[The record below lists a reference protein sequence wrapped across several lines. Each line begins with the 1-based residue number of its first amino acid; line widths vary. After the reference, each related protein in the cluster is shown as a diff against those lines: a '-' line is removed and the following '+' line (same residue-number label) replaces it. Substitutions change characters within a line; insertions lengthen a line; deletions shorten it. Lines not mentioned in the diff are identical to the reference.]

1 MNCEAVRELLWAY
14 LEQETTAEEAVKIEE
29 HLKACAD
36 CREELELQ
44 KEMMETLAGL
54 PEVELP
60 EGYHTELMQKLQAEA
75 ASNVVPFP
83 VRKKKQPMWK
93 QWGMIAAAVL
103 VVVAAGGMNGML
115 EMRKEQQT
123 VVQEEMRKDQGEGF
137 VEMKTADAATS
148 LEDLSVE
155 ENAADTVAEP
165 QKDMQ
170 SSGEKK
176 NETKVE
182 TATETTVSKEKGTDD
197 MDAAAVPK
205 AASMDTAEEEISGFS
220 VTRSAKLEAADKM
233 TLLVTD
239 AAAAMAEIQKA
250 IVEAGG
256 FEEATETDGIFA
268 AIPVENYDGFIKAM
282 EAIGTVEW
290 TMQGTVEEGAMYHT
304 IEIQPKNN

>member
-14 LEQETTAEEAVKIEE
+14 LEQETTAEETAKIEK

-54 PEVELP
+54 PEAELP

-83 VRKKKQPMWK
+83 VRKKKQPVWK

-123 VVQEEMRKDQGEGF
+123 VVQEEIRKDQGEGF
-137 VEMKTADAATS
+137 VKMKTADAAAS
-148 LEDLSVE
+148 LEDLPVAE
-155 ENAADTVAEP
+155 DATDTVAEP
-165 QKDMQ
+165 QKNMQ

-205 AASMDTAEEEISGFS
+205 AASMDTAEEEITGFS

-239 AAAAMAEIQKA
+239 AAAAMTEIQKA
-250 IVEAGG
+250 IAEAGG
-256 FEEATETDGIFA
+256 FEEATESDGIFA
-268 AIPVENYDGFIKAM
+268 AIPVENYDSFVKAM

-290 TMQGTVEEGAMYHT
+290 TMQGTVAEGAMYHT

>member
-137 VEMKTADAATS
+137 VEMKTADAATA
-148 LEDLSVE
+148 LEDLSVAE
-155 ENAADTVAEP
+155 DAANTVVEP
-165 QKDMQ
+165 QKNMQ

-239 AAAAMAEIQKA
+239 AAVAMAEIQKA

>member
-14 LEQETTAEEAVKIEE
+14 LEQETTAEETAKIEK

-44 KEMMETLAGL
+44 KEMVETLSGL
-54 PEVELP
+54 PEAELP

-83 VRKKKQPMWK
+83 VRKKKHPMWK

-123 VVQEEMRKDQGEGF
+123 AVQEKIRKDQGEGF
-137 VEMKTADAATS
+137 VKMKTADAAAS
-148 LEDLSVE
+148 LEDLPVAE
-155 ENAADTVAEP
+155 DATDTVAEP
-165 QKDMQ
+165 QKNMQ
-170 SSGEKK
+170 YSGEKK

-205 AASMDTAEEEISGFS
+205 AASMDTAEEEITGFS

-239 AAAAMAEIQKA
+239 AAAAMTEIQKA
-250 IVEAGG
+250 IAEAGG
-256 FEEATETDGIFA
+256 FEEATESDGIFA
-268 AIPVENYDGFIKAM
+268 AIPVENYDSFVKAM

>member
-1 MNCEAVRELLWAY
+1 MNCEAVRALLWAY
-14 LEQETTAEEAVKIEE
+14 LEKETTAEETVKIEE

-44 KEMMETLAGL
+44 KKMMETLAGL
-54 PEVELP
+54 PEAELP

-115 EMRKEQQT
+115 EMRESQT
-123 VVQEEMRKDQGEGF
+123 AAVAERKAADQAEPMAISDDGMLAATEEPDAAEVQTKRVAEKKKINVSSAGT
-137 VEMKTADAATS
+137 KTADMGAQEKTAAY
-148 LEDLSVE
+148 
-155 ENAADTVAEP
+155 
-165 QKDMQ
+165 
-170 SSGEKK
+170 
-176 NETKVE
+176 
-182 TATETTVSKEKGTDD
+182 
-197 MDAAAVPK
+197 
-205 AASMDTAEEEISGFS
+205 DTAEAVVPQIASEVAEKEQMQFS
-220 VTRSAKLEAADKM
+220 VTRSAKLEAADRM

-239 AAAAMAEIQKA
+239 TVAAMAEIQKA
-250 IVEAGG
+250 IADVGG
-256 FEEATETDGIFA
+256 FEEATESDGIFA
-268 AIPVENYDGFIKAM
+268 AIPVENYDSFVKAM

-304 IEIQPKNN
+304 IEIQPKKS

>member
-14 LEQETTAEEAVKIEE
+14 LEQETTAEETAKIEE

-44 KEMMETLAGL
+44 KEMMETLSGL
-54 PEVELP
+54 PEAELP

-83 VRKKKQPMWK
+83 VRKKKQPVWK

-123 VVQEEMRKDQGEGF
+123 VVQEEIRKDQGEGF
-137 VEMKTADAATS
+137 VKMKTADAAAS
-148 LEDLSVE
+148 LEDLPVAE
-155 ENAADTVAEP
+155 DATDTVAEP
-165 QKDMQ
+165 QKNMQ
-170 SSGEKK
+170 YSDEKK

-205 AASMDTAEEEISGFS
+205 AASMDTAEEMSGFS
-220 VTRSAKLEAADKM
+220 VMRSAKLEAADRM

-239 AAAAMAEIQKA
+239 TVAAMAEIQKA
-250 IVEAGG
+250 IVDAGG
-256 FEEATETDGIFA
+256 FEEATETECIFA
-268 AIPVENYDGFIKAM
+268 AIPAANYDSFVKAM
-282 EAIGTVEW
+282 EKIGMVEW
-290 TMQGTVEEGAMYHT
+290 TMQGIVEEGAMYHT

>member
-14 LEQETTAEEAVKIEE
+14 MEQETTAEEAVKIEE

-60 EGYHTELMQKLQAEA
+60 KGYHTELMQKLQAEA

-83 VRKKKQPMWK
+83 VRKKKQPVWK

-137 VEMKTADAATS
+137 VEMKTADAATA
-148 LEDLSVE
+148 LEDLSVAE
-155 ENAADTVAEP
+155 DAANTVVEP
-165 QKDMQ
+165 QKNTQ

-205 AASMDTAEEEISGFS
+205 AASMDTAEEEITGFS

>member
-14 LEQETTAEEAVKIEE
+14 LEQETTAEETAKIEK

-44 KEMMETLAGL
+44 KEMVETLSGL
-54 PEVELP
+54 PEAELP

-75 ASNVVPFP
+75 ASNVVSFP
-83 VRKKKQPMWK
+83 VRKKKHPMWK

-123 VVQEEMRKDQGEGF
+123 VVQEEIRKDQGEGF
-137 VEMKTADAATS
+137 VKMKTADAAAS
-148 LEDLSVE
+148 LEDLPVAE
-155 ENAADTVAEP
+155 DATDTVAEP
-165 QKDMQ
+165 QKNMQ
-170 SSGEKK
+170 YSDEKK

-205 AASMDTAEEEISGFS
+205 AASMDTAEEEITGFS

-239 AAAAMAEIQKA
+239 AVAAMAEIQKA
-250 IVEAGG
+250 IAEAGG

-304 IEIQPKNN
+304 IEIQPKKS

>member
-1 MNCEAVRELLWAY
+1 MNCEAVRALLWAY
-14 LEQETTAEEAVKIEE
+14 LEKETTAEETVKIEE

-44 KEMMETLAGL
+44 KKMMETLAGL

-83 VRKKKQPMWK
+83 VRKKKQPVWK

-148 LEDLSVE
+148 LEDLSVAE
-155 ENAADTVAEP
+155 DAADTVAEP
-165 QKDMQ
+165 QKNTQ

-182 TATETTVSKEKGTDD
+182 TATETTVSKEKGSDD

-290 TMQGTVEEGAMYHT
+290 TMQGAVAEGAMYHT
-304 IEIQPKNN
+304 IEIQLKKS